1 VDPEAASEVLRDVR
15 MLDRK
20 IVDLNARVEAEVE
33 ASRTTLTQIFGVAR
47 SSAWVPSWQR
57 RSWGL

>member
-1 VDPEAASEVLRDVR
+1 LASEVLRDVR

-20 IVDLNARVEAEVE
+20 IVDLNRRVEAEVE
-33 ASRTTLTQIFGVAR
+33 ASGSTLTEIFGVGPILAL
-47 SSAWVPSWQR
+47 R